1 VGIEIK
7 NKKTE
12 KNMTVNIIE
21 EINKAGFTAFQHPGE
36 GIKISCE
43 DGKDAGI
50 YYPDDCPEFDI
61 YDQDPWIN
69 PEVVKV
75 CKDNGYEVDWQDPG
89 TLTVYKEV
97 A

>member
-1 VGIEIK
+1 MGNVFNNQNGG
-7 NKKTE
+7 
-12 KNMTVNIIE
+12 NMAINIIE

-36 GIKISCE
+36 DIKVSCE

-50 YYPDDCPEFDI
+50 YYPDDCPEFGI

-69 PEVVKV
+69 PDVIKV
-75 CKDNGYEVDWQDPG
+75 CKKYGYGVDWYDPG
-89 TLTVYKEV
+89 SLVVYKEV

>member
-1 VGIEIK
+1 M
-7 NKKTE
+7 KKQKGE
-12 KNMTVNIIE
+12 NMIVNIIE

-36 GIKISCE
+36 DIKISCE

-50 YYPDDCPEFDI
+50 YYPDDFPEFNI
-61 YDQDPWIN
+61 YDQGPWIN

-75 CKDNGYEVDWQDPG
+75 CKDNGYEVDWVDPG
-89 TLTVYKEV
+89 TLTVHKED

>member
-1 VGIEIK
+1 
-7 NKKTE
+7 
-12 KNMTVNIIE
+12 MTVNIIE

-61 YDQDPWIN
+61 YDQDP
-69 PEVVKV
+69 
-75 CKDNGYEVDWQDPG
+75 
-89 TLTVYKEV
+89 
-97 A
+97 

>member
-1 VGIEIK
+1 
-7 NKKTE
+7 
-12 KNMTVNIIE
+12 MTVNIIE
-21 EINKAGFTAFQHPGE
+21 KINKAGFTAFQHPGE
-36 GIKISCE
+36 DIKISCE

-50 YYPDDCPEFDI
+50 YYPDDFPEFNI

-69 PEVVKV
+69 PNVVKV

-89 TLTVYKEV
+89 TLYIYKED